1 MEAKHSNEAALSSS
15 KKSQPPKTEISRNRD
30 FLLHL
35 EAYLAKR
42 DGIDKLLKI
51 SRYASKIILAS
62 SLLPDNQPLTNRLKS
77 FESSVGISRKAF
89 RLGKFIQD
97 VNSLRFSSFTSR
109 QDLIFSII
117 AYGGEGLY
125 YFIEQFVWL
134 GKSGLIDK
142 KYLTNLQKISAWCE
156 FIGYIG
162 SISLKVKEL
171 RRIEEDEACLLAS
184 IEISILRGIG
194 YMDEEGRLRKLRE
207 KKLMKRLSVIQDLAD
222 GLMALADIRDGK
234 GKFSGPLFVSLA
246 GLLSAII
253 STHKNW
259 VSC

>member
-1 MEAKHSNEAALSSS
+1 MAGKSNPQASAPN
-15 KKSQPPKTEISRNRD
+15 SQNPNPRITKDRD

-51 SRYASKIILAS
+51 SRYASKIVLAS
-62 SLLPDNQPLTNRLKS
+62 SILPDSQSLPPRLKS
-77 FESSVGISRKAF
+77 FESSVGLSRKAF
-89 RLGKFIQD
+89 RLGKFVQDINALRASGFSSGQD
-97 VNSLRFSSFTSR
+97 VIL
-109 QDLIFSII
+109 SII

-125 YFIEQFVWL
+125 YFVEQFVWL
-134 GKSGLIDK
+134 AKAGLIDK
-142 KYLTNLQKISAWCE
+142 KNLISLQKMSAWCE

-171 RRIEEDEACLLAS
+171 RRIDEDEACLVETIKIS
-184 IEISILRGIG
+184 EVREIGCG
-194 YMDEEGRLRKLRE
+194 DELKRLKKLKE
-207 KKLMKRLSVIQDLAD
+207 KKLLKRLSVVQDLAD

-234 GKFSGPLFVSLA
+234 GRLSAPLLISSA

-259 VSC
+259 ISC